1 MSNRTRNKR
10 IEIYFNE
17 EELEKL
23 DKDSKQIGL
32 TRSEYIRGLIK
43 ANVVNKNNNKEI
55 LNSILEIQNMKNKL
69 EQLNTKLEQENL
81 YDFEL
86 IIKTILNESIQI
98 INKLKLKLD

>member
-23 DKDSKQIGL
+23 DKDSNQIDL

-43 ANVVNKNNNKEI
+43 ANVVNRNNNKEI
-55 LNSILEIQNMKNKL
+55 LDSILEVQNMKNKL
-69 EQLNTKLEQENL
+69 EQLNTKLEIEDV

-86 IIKTILNESIQI
+86 IIKTILNESNQI
-98 INKLKLKLD
+98 LNKLKSKLD

>member
-43 ANVVNKNNNKEI
+43 ANVVNNNKEI
-55 LNSILEIQNMKNKL
+55 LNSILEVQNMKNKL

-86 IIKTILNESIQI
+86 IIKTILNESNQI
-98 INKLKLKLD
+98 INKLKSKLD